1 MAGCFGTREPVGMSE
16 THAIEG
22 TIGRLQSRRLAQRWS
37 AVRARAS
44 VGRLDA
50 QLANGADPWSSTELM
65 LRAGRLASL
74 GERRRLAH
82 ALARLVRV
90 ERTRPLFSRHVPLRH
105 ELMAEHADELLRLAD
120 RLEQLEPVDVG
131 TLAELAWLVGDARS
145 PIYTEG
151 GPPSELGRVL
161 TRALGA
167 LEPV

>member
-1 MAGCFGTREPVGMSE
+1 MSG

-22 TIGRLQSRRLAQRWS
+22 TIGRLQSGRIAQLWS
-37 AVRARAS
+37 AVRAHAS
-44 VGRLDA
+44 VGRLDEE
-50 QLANGADPWSSTELM
+50 LANGADPWSSTELM
-65 LRAGRLASL
+65 LRAARLGSL

-105 ELMAEHADELLRLAD
+105 DLVAQHADLLLLLAD
-120 RLEQLEPVDVG
+120 RLEQIEPVDVG

-161 TRALGA
+161 TRALGTLNLA
-167 LEPV
+167 

>member
-1 MAGCFGTREPVGMSE
+1 MSG

-22 TIGRLQSRRLAQRWS
+22 TIGRLQSRRIAQRWS

-50 QLANGADPWSSTELM
+50 QLANGTDPWSSTELM
-65 LRAGRLASL
+65 LRAARLASM

-82 ALARLVRV
+82 ALARLVRA

-105 ELMAEHADELLRLAD
+105 ELMAEHADELLLVAD

-131 TLAELAWLVGDARS
+131 TLAQLALLVGDARS
-145 PIYTEG
+145 PVYTEG
-151 GPPSELGRVL
+151 GPPRELGRVL
-161 TRALGA
+161 SRALGTLNLA
-167 LEPV
+167 